1 MSTTVFRY
9 EKLYSEITQRFW
21 MSAAR
26 LYSSTA
32 TAPAPEQ
39 RDLYETLGVE
49 PSATGKEIKA
59 AYYRLSKLY
68 HPDRHDGEEQKRRQ
82 KRTKFCRLIKNEK
95 NMMKNESCVQT
106 PSGSWPTQ
114 PNGARTKKNFEDLGL
129 DYKTFEEFQ
138 RSMPDEFFEHFG
150 TRQFTSTF
158 RPQATSYFTYSYKDT
173 MQRQR
178 ELKEWQILK
187 EIEEEKR
194 KTRYKI
200 PTFLAMEMQRKQR
213 MLNEKRTVNA
223 FILLFGILMTL
234 SYVRR
239 LV

>member
-1 MSTTVFRY
+1 MFQATEAY
-9 EKLYSEITQRFW
+9 EVL
-21 MSAAR
+21 
-26 LYSSTA
+26 SSDKK
-32 TAPAPEQ
+32 
-39 RDLYETLGVE
+39 R
-49 PSATGKEIKA
+49 KE
-59 AYYRLSKLY
+59 Y
-68 HPDRHDGEEQKRRQ
+68 D
-82 KRTKFCRLIKNEK
+82 EK
-95 NMMKNESCVQT
+95 CQESCVQT

-138 RSMPDEFFEHFG
+138 RS
-150 TRQFTSTF
+150 
-158 RPQATSYFTYSYKDT
+158 DT